1 MLVDTESK
9 KEEIRPENKPY
20 FFEYMDKDT
29 TREYLVYII
38 IIFAIII
45 IRSFIVTPVRVNGT
59 SMVPTLKDGEIML
72 LNKIDY
78 RFHDIKRFD
87 IVVVKTDDEKI
98 IKRVI
103 GLPGETL
110 KYENDTLYIDGQ
122 EVKEEYTRKDT
133 KDFNINDLGYKTIPQ
148 NSYFVMGDNRSNS
161 KDSRII
167 GPVSRKQIT
176 GKASLVILPLKNKG
190 YRK

>member
-1 MLVDTESK
+1 ME
-9 KEEIRPENKPY
+9 
-20 FFEYMDKDT
+20 KDT
-29 TREYLVYII
+29 TREYLIYVL
-38 IIFAIII
+38 IIFAIIMV
-45 IRSFIVTPVRVNGT
+45 RSFIVTPVRVNGT

-87 IVVVKTDDEKI
+87 IVVVKTEDEKI

-122 EVKEEYTRKDT
+122 EVKEKYTRKET
-133 KDFNINDLGYKTIPQ
+133 KDFNITDLGYTTIPQ
-148 NSYFVMGDNRSNS
+148 DSYFVMGDNRSNS

-167 GPVSRKQIT
+167 GPVNRKQIT
-176 GKASLVILPLKNKG
+176 GKAKLVILPLKNKG
-190 YRK
+190 YRE